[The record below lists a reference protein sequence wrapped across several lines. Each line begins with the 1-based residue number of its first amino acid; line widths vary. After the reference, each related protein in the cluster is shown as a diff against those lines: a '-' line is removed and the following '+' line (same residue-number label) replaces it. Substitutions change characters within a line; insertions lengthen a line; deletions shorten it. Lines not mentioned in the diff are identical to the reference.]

1 MASGCQMFHSN
12 SARLQAGLRIPQQ
25 AAPHTYAQQQLELGR
40 AALATQ
46 NYASAAAAFRNSALE
61 PEFAAE
67 SHNGLAIAYAGM
79 GRNDLAEDYFRQ
91 AIAEDPATPKYA
103 DNLLRL
109 QRANFA
115 IEQDR
120 RARAELIAIPA
131 APQSA
136 QVMPG
141 TSLRASLTITA
152 PTNQMRAAGG
162 TAIHIGAYYPPHTKP
177 AQRVSSARAKR
188 DPLPT
193 IATRESTSL
202 PADPVAAVAGPQ
214 SPAVARSG
222 TERRTVSLT
231 MPRQPKRPLAD
242 GAPRLERRSASSPI
256 QTTGRRYTDQQFAE
270 VFAPYSGIAERT
282 PIMGS
287 VSSPGL
293 RSNAAPRSVLAQAPS
308 ESSSLAVAGQ

>member
-1 MASGCQMFHSN
+1 MASACQMFHSN

-25 AAPHTYAQQQLELGR
+25 AAPHAYAQQQLELGR

-46 NYASAAAAFRNSALE
+46 NYASAATAFRNSALE
-61 PEFAAE
+61 PEFAAA

-79 GRNDLAEDYFRQ
+79 GRNDLAEGYFRQ
-91 AIAEDPATPKYA
+91 AIAEDPATLKYA

-120 RARAELIAIPA
+120 RARAVLIAIPA

-136 QVMPG
+136 RVLPG
-141 TSLRASLTITA
+141 TPRRASLTVTA
-152 PTNQMRAAGG
+152 PTNRMRTAGR
-162 TAIHIGAYYPPHTKP
+162 TSIHIGAYYPPQTKP
-177 AQRVSSARAKR
+177 AQRVSSAHAKR

-202 PADPVAAVAGPQ
+202 PADPIAAVAGPQ
-214 SPAVARSG
+214 SPAVARFG

-231 MPRQPKRPLAD
+231 MPRQPKRPLAA
-242 GAPRLERRSASSPI
+242 GAPRLERTTASSPI

-270 VFAPYSGIAERT
+270 IFAPYSGIAARA

-293 RSNAAPRSVLAQAPS
+293 RSDAAPRPVLAQAPT
-308 ESSSLAVAGQ
+308 EGSSLAVAEQ